1 MIEVSVENF
10 ESEVMQASLDTP
22 VLVDFW
28 APWCG
33 PCKVIGPLLEQLEED
48 YQGRFKLVKINSDEE
63 QQISQAFGIKSLP
76 TCILLKQGR
85 PVDGFMGA
93 LPLGQI
99 KAFLD
104 KHLPSIEELT
114 ALEDAQEA
122 QALIEDGDP
131 QAALVKLQEA
141 LAINPAND
149 DARFDYAKLLIQEGD
164 LETAQMALG
173 PALAQIPLQLR
184 FEALNHWIACL
195 KFVQTDPHGSW
206 SPAQFDA
213 HLQSNKRD
221 FGVRLARAR
230 CLVASGEMTPAMD
243 ELLEIIMRDKTWGD
257 EIARKLYVAILEL
270 MTPPPLKD
278 APSSKD
284 TTPGGIALTTQVSQ
298 HDDPR
303 LELISKYRRRLSSA
317 LN

>member
-10 ESEVMQASLDTP
+10 ELEVMQASMDTP

-48 YQGRFKLVKINSDEE
+48 YQGRFKLVKINSDDE

-93 LPLGQI
+93 LPQGQI

-122 QALIEDGDP
+122 HALLAEGDA
-131 QAALVKLQEA
+131 QAAMVKLQEA
-141 LAINPAND
+141 LALNPAND
-149 DARFDYAKLLIQEGD
+149 DARFDYAKLLILEGD
-164 LETAQMALG
+164 LELAQEVLA
-173 PALAQIPLQLR
+173 PALAQIPRPLR
-184 FEALNHWIACL
+184 FEALSHWLACL
-195 KFVQTDPHGSW
+195 QFVQTDPHGQW
-206 SPAQFDA
+206 SQAQFEA

-221 FGVRLARAR
+221 FDVRLARAR
-230 CLVASGEMTPAMD
+230 CWVASGEMPQAMD
-243 ELLEIIMRDKTWGD
+243 ELLEIIMRDKTWSE

-270 MTPPPLKD
+270 MTPPPAKE
-278 APSSKD
+278 AQTKSD
-284 TTPGGIALTTQVSQ
+284 TSEGGIALTTQVTQ

>member
-10 ESEVMQASLDTP
+10 ELEVMQASIETP

-48 YQGRFKLVKINSDEE
+48 YQGRFKLVKINSDDE
-63 QQISQAFGIKSLP
+63 QQIAQAFGIKSIP

-114 ALEDAQEA
+114 ALEEAQEA
-122 QALIEDGDP
+122 QALLQEGDA
-131 QAALVKLQEA
+131 QAAIAKLQEA

-149 DARFDYAKLLIQEGD
+149 DARFEYVKLLIVEGD
-164 LETAQMALG
+164 LEGAQVALA
-173 PALAQIPLQLR
+173 PALAQIPKQLR
-184 FEALNHWIACL
+184 FDALSHWLACL
-195 KFVQTDPHGSW
+195 KFVQDDPMGQW
-206 SPAQFDA
+206 SEAQFEL
-213 HLQSNKRD
+213 HLQNNKRD
-221 FGVRLARAR
+221 FEVRLARAR
-230 CLVASGEMTPAMD
+230 SLVAGGEMVQAMD
-243 ELLEIIMRDKTWGD
+243 ELLEIIMRDKTWGE

-270 MTPPPLKD
+270 MTPPPAKD
-278 APSSKD
+278 AQAKSD
-284 TTPGGIALTTQVSQ
+284 TSAGGIALTTQVNLNE
-298 HDDPR
+298 DPR